1 MIKKINIF
9 NSKNLKLSYQDKYFH
24 SLIIDL
30 PVYSEDM
37 VKSFS
42 NIHFNPDFVQKIQEI
57 FDSSLQLICDK
68 GLLFIYGS
76 PSQLMKC
83 YEYIPD
89 GFKFRYWIAIDS
101 INTIEKKAKNH
112 LKHNHLGILMLS
124 KGGQFLELD
133 TKNTRIDYIACSACK
148 RNIKDWGG
156 KKHLM
161 NIKGTGISDVWKDFY
176 DIQKT
181 VNDPDN
187 NNISLNII
195 DYQSSNNYFDY
206 GRMPDKVLKRL
217 LALLKEEERN
227 ILYLNIDKEY
237 IAPLNL
243 TSKPRPAD
251 KIFVDSSRYRNKLL
265 HGDCIAKMEEIA
277 REYPDGIFD
286 LVFADPPYNLDK
298 SYNKYNDELSEQQY
312 IEWCNKWLELCVKL
326 TKPTGNILI
335 LNIPKWAL
343 EHARLLNSIAYF
355 QNWIVWDALSL
366 PKGKIMPA
374 HYALLAYSKAPNGFT
389 YNKPADIDSLE
400 YCLRANCI
408 KTRKNANIDNKVP
421 VSDIWWD
428 IHRIKHKIDRDDHP
442 CQLPDKLMDRIIQS
456 YSNEGDLVFDPFCGA
471 GTTAISALK
480 NNRKYTTIELD
491 EYYLNITAA
500 KLEQIEK
507 NGKLDRVGKNN
518 KAVSVYTKKEL
529 ETKVQAYSQALGRR
543 PTLNEFVEKF
553 LIDIEQ
559 LKILYPEPHRV
570 LKAGR
575 IALLN
580 DEKQRYLDLNF

>member
-1 MIKKINIF
+1 MIKKVKIF
-9 NSKNLKLSYQDKYFH
+9 NSKNLKLLYRDNYFH

-30 PVYSEDM
+30 PVYLEDT
-37 VKSFS
+37 VKSFN
-42 NIHFNPDFVQKIQEI
+42 NIYFNNDFSQKIKEI
-57 FDSSLQLICDK
+57 FDSSLRLICDK

-76 PSQLMKC
+76 PLQLMKC
-83 YEYIPD
+83 YECIPSE
-89 GFKFRYWIAIDS
+89 FKFRYWIAIDS
-101 INTIEKKAKNH
+101 LDTIEKKADNN
-112 LKHNHLGILMLS
+112 LKHNHLGILMFS
-124 KGGQFLELD
+124 KGEQFFELD
-133 TKNTRIDYIACSACK
+133 TKNTRIDYVACSACN

-161 NIKGTGISDVWKDFY
+161 NIKGTGVSDIWKDFY
-176 DIQKT
+176 VVQKT
-181 VNDPDN
+181 VMDPDN

-195 DYQSSNNYFDY
+195 NYQYPNNYFDRN
-206 GRMPDKVLKRL
+206 RMPDKALKRL
-217 LALLKEEERN
+217 LAILKEEEKN
-227 ILYLNIDKEY
+227 ILYLNIDKKY
-237 IAPLNL
+237 ITPLNL
-243 TSKPRPAD
+243 MSMPQSVE
-251 KIFVDSSRYRNKLL
+251 KIFVDSSLYRNKLI
-265 HGDCIAKMEEIA
+265 HGDCITKMEEIA
-277 REYPDGIFD
+277 REYPAGIFD

-343 EHARLLNSIAYF
+343 EHAKLLNYLAYF
-355 QNWIVWDALSL
+355 NNWIVWDALSL

-389 YNKPADIDSLE
+389 YNKPEDIDSLE

-408 KTRKNANIDNKVP
+408 KARKKANIDNKVQI
-421 VSDIWWD
+421 SDIWWD
-428 IHRIKHKIDRDDHP
+428 IHRIKHKKDRDDHP
-442 CQLPDKLMDRIIQS
+442 CQLPDKLMDRIILT

-480 NNRKYTTIELD
+480 HNRKYTTIELD
-491 EYYLNITAA
+491 EYYLNITAT
-500 KLEQIEK
+500 KLKQIQK
-507 NGKLDRVGKNN
+507 NGKLDRAGKNK

-529 ETKVQAYSQALGRR
+529 ETKVQAYSRILGRK
-543 PTLNEFVEKF
+543 PTLDEFVGEF

-559 LKILYPEPHRV
+559 LKMLYPEPHRV

-580 DEKQRYLDLNF
+580 NRKKSEEHVSS